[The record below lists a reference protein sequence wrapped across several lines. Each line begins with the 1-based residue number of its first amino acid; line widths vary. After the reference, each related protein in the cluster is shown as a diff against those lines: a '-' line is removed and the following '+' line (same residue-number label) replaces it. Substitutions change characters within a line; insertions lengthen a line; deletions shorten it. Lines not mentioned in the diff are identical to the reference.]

1 MLDHAIWWSG
11 ILLET
16 FLLVRGFRGRLLCRY
31 PVFYTYILFV
41 WSQSLL
47 RVSVY
52 HFSPQLYPPVYWVT
66 EYLGVFIGCGVV
78 FEIYRVGLSAYPGTA
93 RMARNLLAFV
103 FVLAFT
109 RVLVETWNDP
119 HWWSMATNLELEG
132 VLRTVQAVGLGA
144 LVLLFFSYSIPFG
157 RNLKGVLLGYGL
169 FIGES
174 VIWLTFAS
182 SGGNRFRDI
191 WFYLHPA
198 SYFVVLGVWAMH
210 LWSYAPNPEPK
221 RAVGLEEQ
229 YQRIA
234 ATTSRRLRE
243 GRGYLAKVVRS

>member
-16 FLLVRGFRGRLLCRY
+16 LLLVRGFRGKLLGRY
-31 PVFYTYILFV
+31 PVFYTYIFFV
-41 WSQSLL
+41 YSQSLI
-47 RVSVY
+47 RFSFY
-52 HFSPQLYPPVYWVT
+52 HSRPQLYPPIYWVT

-144 LVLLFFSYSIPFG
+144 LVLLFLSYSIPFG
-157 RNLKGVLLGYGL
+157 RNLRGVLLGYGL

-210 LWSYAPNPEPK
+210 LWSHAPNPEPK
-221 RAVGLEEQ
+221 RAVHLEEQ
-229 YQRIA
+229 YQGIA
-234 ATTSRRLRE
+234 VATSRRLRE
-243 GRGYLAKVVRS
+243 GRAYLAKVVRS

>member
-1 MLDHAIWWSG
+1 M
-11 ILLET
+11 
-16 FLLVRGFRGRLLCRY
+16 
-31 PVFYTYILFV
+31 
-41 WSQSLL
+41 
-47 RVSVY
+47 
-52 HFSPQLYPPVYWVT
+52 YWVT
-66 EYLGVFIGCGVV
+66 EYLGVLIGCGVV
-78 FEIYRVGLSAYPGTA
+78 FEIYRVGLAEYPGTA
-93 RMARNLLAFV
+93 RMARNLLGLV
-103 FVLAFT
+103 FLLT
-109 RVLVETWNDP
+109 ITKVLVETWNDP
-119 HWWSMATNLELEG
+119 HWWLVATNRELEA
-132 VLRTVQAVGLGA
+132 VLRTVQAVGLAA

-157 RNLKGVLLGYGL
+157 RNLRGVLLGYGL

-182 SGGNRFRDI
+182 SGGNRFLDI

-221 RAVGLEEQ
+221 RAVHLEEQ

-234 ATTSRRLRE
+234 VATSRRLRE

>member
-1 MLDHAIWWSG
+1 
-11 ILLET
+11 
-16 FLLVRGFRGRLLCRY
+16 
-31 PVFYTYILFV
+31 
-41 WSQSLL
+41 
-47 RVSVY
+47 
-52 HFSPQLYPPVYWVT
+52 
-66 EYLGVFIGCGVV
+66 
-78 FEIYRVGLSAYPGTA
+78 
-93 RMARNLLAFV
+93 
-103 FVLAFT
+103 
-109 RVLVETWNDP
+109 
-119 HWWSMATNLELEG
+119 
-132 VLRTVQAVGLGA
+132 VGLGA

-169 FIGES
+169 FVGES
-174 VIWLTFAS
+174 AIWLTFAS

-221 RAVGLEEQ
+221 RAVHLEEQ

-234 ATTSRRLRE
+234 VATSRRLRE